1 MTSELSP
8 PRLTVLLFSLLTTG
22 ALCTGCTQPT
32 EQASEHAAADT
43 PASTSSSPTIHP
55 SALDPNR
62 PFPIGDFDSTDPNFR
77 PRDICAEITDE
88 MAMEAGLGDRNA
100 IQGSL
105 QHDLMKACLFYPNDS
120 TDYTPPSFLII
131 SDSAP
136 KENVIRG
143 TDIFKDPSYSDL
155 PGFYTYRF
163 PNDNDACSAALT
175 TKEGRI
181 SLTVQ
186 EVNTSKS
193 PEQMCSDAA
202 EKLRTIYLSIGG
214 VHEHQS

>member
-88 MAMEAGLGDRNA
+88 MAAEIGLGPSITR
-100 IQGSL
+100 
-105 QHDLMKACLFYPNDS
+105 DLASQNQYVHHC
-120 TDYTPPSFLII
+120 SFKSPYEDTFALYLVS
-131 SDSAP
+131 SDAFP
-136 KENVIRG
+136 KENVEKTTRIIDDSFF
-143 TDIFKDPSYSDL
+143 TDIPDI
-155 PGFYTYRF
+155 YTF
-163 PNDNDACSAALT
+163 VMPQNTGDCHAGMS
-175 TKEGRI
+175 TKEGRLGVLY
-181 SLTVQ
+181 SEPDSSNTQ
-186 EVNTSKS
+186 ERL
-193 PEQMCSDAA
+193 CSEAA
-202 EKLRTIYLSIGG
+202 GTLRKLYLSLGG
-214 VHEHQS
+214 VHEY